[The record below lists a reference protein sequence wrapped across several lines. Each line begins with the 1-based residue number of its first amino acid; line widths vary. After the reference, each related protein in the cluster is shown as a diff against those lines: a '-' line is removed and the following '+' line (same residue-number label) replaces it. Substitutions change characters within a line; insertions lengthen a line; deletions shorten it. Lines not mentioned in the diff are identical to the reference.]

1 MDSIAVTKP
10 DMAVAKR
17 DRLGLS
23 LFGLL
28 SLAFGDEVRARSAW
42 QTGLYREEPLA
53 LLEEGEP
60 VPAHAPERELHLD
73 VDLKVVLETLKQEQR
88 QADKRQAQA
97 VERILER
104 VYLLERRVSEA
115 APAQAHVNV
124 RFELPQ
130 EPTRAA
136 RHGAEGAAPAA
147 AQRHAADTILSARE
161 RSLAAA
167 VQAVAAAENARQ
179 AARPEG
185 KLTDTPQAGRTA
197 AGKPFRAPIGR
208 QAAAAVRQARRA
220 GAGRARQT
228 AAYGQTRRA
237 LPPPPPVS
245 WSTATPTREG
255 WSPRWQEEHPGFAA
269 SKEIRGAEKGQP
281 LGGSILLPDQLR
293 LRRQR
298 ALEQAEAAA
307 VPSGVPAQEQTLTH
321 PHVAAQ
327 ETDGAPQDGAM
338 RRMVQ
343 RLDRAVEQAVRRS
356 VQREENGAGGGTA
369 APQTVQ
375 PPETPP
381 RGTEERERAALSEK
395 MDSKPARTGAIH
407 KESRATAES
416 GKPDAVV
423 DTARA
428 AHQADTAAAQ
438 TEQSA
443 VASPQ
448 NASLRRAADGA
459 DILSDARPF
468 KADTAAAQAGQSGA
482 AALPPEML
490 LHRAEAQEQR
500 KYEAF
505 STEKDAR
512 PAQAGSA
519 ADADNRTAA
528 RGEPD
533 DGRKALKTD
542 RGAAQAGQS
551 GAAAL
556 QAMLAGRVAS
566 DPTAAEKALPG
577 AEPPQAALPPET
589 LLHRAEGREHP
600 LLSRETDDGRS
611 ARGGDEPHS
620 MAVPAAHP
628 SQERSAPLQ
637 SETETR
643 VARRAAEIVIPEKAQ
658 PPEMQTGEAQPP
670 SETDFPGQDGMPRA
684 RAAQYT
690 PDTPAEAAALPAEP
704 LFYQKDAAEAEKP
717 HIRSGQQTA
726 KQEEARSA
734 LNERP
739 VRPLSELTAGQ
750 EAGKDRRSESSTV
763 GRKPA
768 GANTAVLSGN
778 RTAER
783 PAQAVPQADGGK
795 SPQAVPGSLR
805 PAPIT
810 GIEPPEPLTWREERA
825 QTVREPAAD
834 GDRTAAASA
843 RAAGAA
849 GQTDIT
855 AAPYTVPA
863 EAAEPFQI
871 PAGHGKAEERR
882 SARPVTGGAAGVSQ
896 TDTGLVYKVEGA
908 ALPAAAQAQP
918 ASRAAQ
924 AASRGTAADGQGQT
938 AGQLRTVLRHL
949 ASRLPS
955 HPIQPVQT
963 TLVRPMP
970 ANQIA
975 AARPMAPLSNALAQ
989 PQAVSAQFAA
999 ADGNELSYLPI
1010 QAAEQKTGR
1019 EMPPQTGA
1027 LPEWAQRFLQQP
1039 PRADNQNTHR
1049 FSAAQQQ
1056 TAGTQPGQ
1064 IEWTAPGAMPKA
1076 EPVIFR
1082 ENRQPETQRPAA
1094 PARLSDSELRR
1105 AADKVYRMIEER
1117 LRRELR
1123 RSGK

>member
-10 DMAVAKR
+10 DMVVAKR

-28 SLAFGDEVRARSAW
+28 SLAFGDEIRARSAW

-73 VDLKVVLETLKQEQR
+73 VDLKVVLETLKQERR

-136 RHGAEGAAPAA
+136 RHGAAGAAPAA

-228 AAYGQTRRA
+228 AAYGQTGRA
-237 LPPPPPVS
+237 LTPLTPVS
-245 WSTATPTREG
+245 WSTAAPAGEG

-269 SKEIRGAEKGQP
+269 SKRTRGAEKGQP

-327 ETDGAPQDGAM
+327 ETDGAPQDGAV

-369 APQTVQ
+369 APQTVR

-381 RGTEERERAALSEK
+381 RGTEERERAAASEK

-423 DTARA
+423 DTTRA
-428 AHQADTAAAQ
+428 ARQADTAAAQ

-443 VASPQ
+443 AASPQ
-448 NASLRRAADGA
+448 NVSLRRAADGA

-468 KADTAAAQAGQSGA
+468 KADTAAAQAGHAASGPTA
-482 AALPPEML
+482 VEKALPDAELPQAALPPEML
-490 LHRAEAQEQR
+490 LHRAE
-500 KYEAF
+500 
-505 STEKDAR
+505 
-512 PAQAGSA
+512 
-519 ADADNRTAA
+519 
-528 RGEPD
+528 
-533 DGRKALKTD
+533 
-542 RGAAQAGQS
+542 GQ
-551 GAAAL
+551 
-556 QAMLAGRVAS
+556 
-566 DPTAAEKALPG
+566 
-577 AEPPQAALPPET
+577 
-589 LLHRAEGREHP
+589 EHP

-637 SETETR
+637 LETETR
-643 VARRAAEIVIPEKAQ
+643 VARRAAEIAIPEKTQ

-670 SETDFPGQDGMPRA
+670 SETDFLGQDGMPRV

-690 PDTPAEAAALPAEP
+690 PDTPAEAAALSAEP

-726 KQEEARSA
+726 KQKGARSA

-739 VRPLSELTAGQ
+739 ARPLSELTAGQ
-750 EAGKDRRSESSTV
+750 ETGKDRRAEASAV

-849 GQTDIT
+849 GQTDIM

-871 PAGHGKAEERR
+871 PAGRGKAEERR

-924 AASRGTAADGQGQT
+924 AASRGTATHRQGQT
-938 AGQLRTVLRHL
+938 AGQPRTVLRHL

-963 TLVRPMP
+963 TLVRPLP
-970 ANQIA
+970 ANQIV

-989 PQAVSAQFAA
+989 PQAASAQSAA
-999 ADGNELSYLPI
+999 VDGNELSYLPI

-1019 EMPPQTGA
+1019 ETPPQTGA

-1039 PRADNQNTHR
+1039 PRADSQNTHR

-1076 EPVIFR
+1076 APVIFR

>member
-136 RHGAEGAAPAA
+136 RHGAAGAAPAA

-228 AAYGQTRRA
+228 AAYGQTGRA
-237 LPPPPPVS
+237 LTPLTPVS
-245 WSTATPTREG
+245 WSTAAPAGEG

-468 KADTAAAQAGQSGA
+468 KADTA
-482 AALPPEML
+482 
-490 LHRAEAQEQR
+490 
-500 KYEAF
+500 
-505 STEKDAR
+505 
-512 PAQAGSA
+512 
-519 ADADNRTAA
+519 
-528 RGEPD
+528 
-533 DGRKALKTD
+533 
-542 RGAAQAGQS
+542 AAQAGQS